1 MQPDWFPWLSILIF
15 LPLAGAGALY
25 LAPERHARTIALAT
39 TVLDVLVALPLWWL
53 FNPSS
58 SRMQFVEHVA
68 WITSP
73 PIHYSLGIDGIS
85 LPLELMTAALMPLC
99 VLVSWNAI
107 TTRVRT
113 FMAVLLVMETAMLG
127 VFAALDFVL
136 FYVFWEAMLI
146 PMYLLIGV
154 WGGPNR
160 LYAAIKFFLYTL
172 AGSVL
177 LLVAILVLY
186 FYGGRTFDVLALSQV
201 TYPAALQQWVFLAF
215 FAAFAVKVPM
225 FPFHTWLPD
234 AHVEAPT
241 AGSVILA
248 SVLLKMGAY
257 GFVRFSLPMLPDASQ
272 AMTPLIA
279 ALSII
284 AIIYGAYMALAQ
296 VDLKKL
302 IAYSSVSHMGF
313 VTLGL
318 FVMNQQGI
326 EGAVLQMVNHGITT
340 GALFLCVGIIY
351 ERTHSRLIADNVGLA
366 KPMPR
371 YATLLVIFALSSL
384 GLPGTN
390 SFVGE
395 FLVLVGTFL
404 WSKAAAALA
413 SLGVILAAAYLL
425 YMVQRVVFGVALP
438 RELPHLKDV
447 GIIYERTHSRLIAD
461 NVGLAK
467 PMPRYATLLVIFAL
481 SSLGLPGTNSF
492 VGEFLVLVG
501 TFLWSKAAAALASLG
516 VILAAAYLLYMIQ
529 RVVFG
534 VALPRELPHLKDIGL
549 REFTILLPLVGLV
562 FWIGVYPNPLVTRMH
577 STVTKT
583 LETMARTKVAPNSHP
598 SAAVV
603 PSVVSS
609 GQTENGRP

>member
-1 MQPDWFPWLSILIF
+1 
-15 LPLAGAGALY
+15 
-25 LAPERHARTIALAT
+25 
-39 TVLDVLVALPLWWL
+39 
-53 FNPSS
+53 
-58 SRMQFVEHVA
+58 
-68 WITSP
+68 
-73 PIHYSLGIDGIS
+73 
-85 LPLELMTAALMPLC
+85 
-99 VLVSWNAI
+99 
-107 TTRVRT
+107 
-113 FMAVLLVMETAMLG
+113 MAMLLVMETAMLG
-127 VFAALDFVL
+127 VFVALDFVL

-186 FYGGRTFDVLALSQV
+186 FYGGHTFDILALSQG
-201 TYPAALQQWVFLAF
+201 TYPASLQTWLFLAF

-248 SVLLKMGAY
+248 SVLLKMGTY
-257 GFVRFSLPMLPDASQ
+257 GFLRFSLPMLPDASR
-272 AMTPLIA
+272 AFTPMMV

-318 FVMNQQGI
+318 FVLNQQGI

-340 GALFLCVGIIY
+340 GALFLCVGMIY

-366 KPMPR
+366 GPMPR

-404 WSKAAAALA
+404 WSKVATAFA
-413 SLGVILAAAYLL
+413 SLGIILAAAYLL
-425 YMVQRVVFGVALP
+425 
-438 RELPHLKDV
+438 
-447 GIIYERTHSRLIAD
+447 
-461 NVGLAK
+461 
-467 PMPRYATLLVIFAL
+467 
-481 SSLGLPGTNSF
+481 
-492 VGEFLVLVG
+492 
-501 TFLWSKAAAALASLG
+501 W
-516 VILAAAYLLYMIQ
+516 MIQ

-534 VALPRELPHLKDIGL
+534 VPPRTSSRSSGTSINGKSPRWFRWSCWCFGSGS
-549 REFTILLPLVGLV
+549 F
-562 FWIGVYPNPLVTRMH
+562 PNPLVSRMH
-577 STVTKT
+577 QSVTNT
-583 LETMARTKVAPNSHP
+583 IALHVPREGCADRPSLCRRDSATAGRTAERSCTSQGP
-598 SAAVV
+598 S
-603 PSVVSS
+603 
-609 GQTENGRP
+609 R

>member
-1 MQPDWFPWLSILIF
+1 MQPDGVPWLSLLIF

-25 LAPERHARTIALAT
+25 LAAERHARTIALAT

-53 FNPSS
+53 FDPSS
-58 SRMQFVEHVA
+58 SRMQFVEHAA

-99 VLVSWNAI
+99 ILVSWESI

-172 AGSVL
+172 TGSVL

-201 TYPAALQQWVFLAF
+201 TYPAALQQWLFLAF

-318 FVMNQQGI
+318 FAMNQQGI

-351 ERTHSRLIADNVGLA
+351 ERTHSRLIAENVGLA

-371 YATLLVIFALSSL
+371 YATFLVIFALSSL

-404 WSKAAAALA
+404 WSKAVAALA

-447 GIIYERTHSRLIAD
+447 GI
-461 NVGLAK
+461 
-467 PMPRYATLLVIFAL
+467 
-481 SSLGLPGTNSF
+481 
-492 VGEFLVLVG
+492 
-501 TFLWSKAAAALASLG
+501 
-516 VILAAAYLLYMIQ
+516 
-529 RVVFG
+529 
-534 VALPRELPHLKDIGL
+534 
-549 REFTILLPLVGLV
+549 REFTILLPLVILV
-562 FWIGVYPNPLVTRMH
+562 FWIGIYPNPLVIRLH

-603 PSVVSS
+603 PSVVLS
-609 GQTENGRP
+609 GQTEHGRP

>member
-1 MQPDWFPWLSILIF
+1 
-15 LPLAGAGALY
+15 
-25 LAPERHARTIALAT
+25 
-39 TVLDVLVALPLWWL
+39 
-53 FNPSS
+53 
-58 SRMQFVEHVA
+58 
-68 WITSP
+68 
-73 PIHYSLGIDGIS
+73 
-85 LPLELMTAALMPLC
+85 
-99 VLVSWNAI
+99 
-107 TTRVRT
+107 
-113 FMAVLLVMETAMLG
+113 MLG

-201 TYPAALQQWVFLAF
+201 TYPAVLQQWLFLAF

-257 GFVRFSLPMLPDASQ
+257 GFVRFSLPMLPDASRT
-272 AMTPLIA
+272 MTPLIA

-371 YATLLVIFALSSL
+371 YATFLVIFALSSL

-395 FLVLVGTFL
+395 FMVLVGTFL
-404 WSKAAAALA
+404 WSKAVAAFA

-438 RELPHLKDV
+438 RELPHLKDI
-447 GIIYERTHSRLIAD
+447 GTREFAI
-461 NVGLAK
+461 
-467 PMPRYATLLVIFAL
+467 LVPL
-481 SSLGLPGTNSF
+481 
-492 VGEFLVLVG
+492 VVLV
-501 TFLWSKAAAALASLG
+501 FL
-516 VILAAAYLLYMIQ
+516 
-529 RVVFG
+529 
-534 VALPRELPHLKDIGL
+534 
-549 REFTILLPLVGLV
+549 
-562 FWIGVYPNPLVTRMH
+562 IGVYPNPLVARMH
-577 STVTKT
+577 GTVTKT
-583 LETMARTKVAPNSHP
+583 LETMARTKVAPVSHP

-603 PSVVSS
+603 PAVVVS
-609 GQTENGRP
+609 GQSEAGRP